1 MDCTISVTT
10 SRSTRPVSSA
20 TRETGVTR
28 YRSMI
33 PARHSEMIA
42 NPTNVEPN
50 RASWISSPGTKNRY
64 ASAVPPDPDP
74 PDSVPAGQLGEQRAE
89 QRQVEDRLQHADD
102 EERGHPQD
110 QPLLAAEDEQ
120 RVA

>member
-1 MDCTISVTT
+1 MNTYDSSTAPIGARSPNATPARISTVDCTTSVTT

-50 RASWISSPGTKNRY
+50 SASWISRPGTKNRY
-64 ASAVPPDPDP
+64 ASAVPPAPEP
-74 PDSVPAGQLGEQRAE
+74 PVSVPAGSLVSSGPNSAR
-89 QRQVEDRLQHADD
+89 
-102 EERGHPQD
+102 
-110 QPLLAAEDEQ
+110 
-120 RVA
+120 